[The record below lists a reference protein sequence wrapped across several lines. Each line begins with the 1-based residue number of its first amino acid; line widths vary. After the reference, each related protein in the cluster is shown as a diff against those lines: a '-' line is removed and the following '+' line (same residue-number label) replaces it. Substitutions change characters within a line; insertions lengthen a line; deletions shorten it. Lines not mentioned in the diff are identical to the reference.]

1 MSSYPSLGD
10 QILYAVSISVVL
22 SCGGVLVGA
31 FWMMFI
37 RIFLSLGMLMIF
49 FAWLQF
55 IDFDGSWPADQPI
68 ERDFFLRRTRG
79 DEQRIWTRVGDN
91 MTDSDWKDYHRCLEV
106 NVCVRRFAGMRRP

>member
-1 MSSYPSLGD
+1 MYHTLGD
-10 QILYAVSISVVL
+10 QLFNATASSLLFGLI
-22 SCGGVLVGA
+22 GA
-31 FWMMFI
+31 PFKMYWRTF
-37 RIFLSLGMLMIF
+37 RSIFLSVGMLMIF

-68 ERDFFLRRTRG
+68 EREFYQRRTRA

-91 MTDSDWKDYHRCLEV
+91 MTDVDWRDYRRCRAV

>member
-10 QILYAVSISVVL
+10 QILNAIAISVVL
-22 SCGGVLVGA
+22 SCGGVVVGA

-49 FAWLQF
+49 LAWLQF

-68 ERDFFLRRTRG
+68 EREFYQRRTRA
-79 DEQRIWTRVGDN
+79 DEQRIWTQVGDN
-91 MTDSDWKDYHRCLEV
+91 MTDSDWKDYHRCRDV
-106 NVCVRRFAGMRRP
+106 NVCVRRFTGMRRP